1 MTTQDAKTID
11 GLKAELSRLREM
23 LSITEDNLRTSQDEV
38 MRLSTM
44 DSLTGVLNRRHFM
57 DIADQEISRA
67 RRYKRPL
74 AILVIGVDNMKLAN
88 EVHGSEKGDLALE
101 AMGAAAL
108 QTLRTT
114 DFVGRTAGAE
124 FTVMLPE
131 TEHDGCMILAERLV
145 LELAR
150 VAGEAL
156 KGALPLPKVSIGA
169 THFVRED
176 VIFDTVYQRADMSM
190 DRARANGGDRVLY
203 ISAEEAEKLEA

>member
-1 MTTQDAKTID
+1 MTSQDAKTIE

-23 LSITEDNLRTSQDEV
+23 LSITEDNLRASQDEV
-38 MRLSTM
+38 LRLSTI

-74 AILVIGVDNMKLAN
+74 AVLIIGVDNIKAVN
-88 EVHGSEKGDLALE
+88 EVHGSEKGDTVLE
-101 AMGAAAL
+101 AMGASAL
-108 QTLRTT
+108 HTLRTT
-114 DFVGRTAGAE
+114 DFVGRTAGSE

-150 VAGEAL
+150 VASEAL
-156 KGALPLPKVSIGA
+156 DNAAPLPTVSIGA

-176 VIFDTVYQRADMSM
+176 VIFDTVYQRADMTM
-190 DRARANGGDRVLY
+190 DRARHNGGDRVLY
-203 ISAEEAEKLEA
+203 MSAEEAEKLEA